1 MMLDK
6 IFEFFSKKTD
16 TDKKINKSVTGMRK
30 NFVVNL
36 KKIFEI
42 FGSNINSHAKIDQL
56 RYLSQTALIEETVAP
71 HAIRTTLMI
80 ISTIIIIL
88 VIWSSL
94 TYVNE
99 IAITEGEVLPSKH
112 IQAIQHLEGGIVS
125 EINVSEG
132 ELVEKGQILIRL
144 DGSGLKKDLAGL
156 KAKKLSLQYQSLRL
170 KSFINQTIPSF
181 NEIPAEDRNKQ
192 MEDEQLKAFESM
204 IKAKESERKVIEEQ
218 IGQKKE
224 SLKSLEEKYKT
235 LAENI
240 KLVSE
245 ERDLKKQ
252 LADKG
257 RLSKFNFLDIQKQLN
272 QIQGD
277 INSVESD
284 ISQAKNAIEEYQNRL
299 SSLNAKAIDEAYQTL
314 NQVNTDLA
322 QVDEATRKLSDQ
334 IYRLDIR
341 SPSYGY
347 IKGLKVK
354 TIGGV
359 IESGKVIIE
368 IVPLEST
375 LVIETKIKPRDV
387 GYIKIGQEVRV
398 KVSSYDFARYGTV
411 KGKLEYVSATTF
423 VNEDGS
429 RYYLGKVSLEK
440 NYVGKDPARNLIIP
454 GMTVEADIVTGSK
467 TILTYLL
474 KPIHTSIATAF
485 TER

>member
-1 MMLDK
+1 MLGK
-6 IFEFFSKKTD
+6 IFDLFFKETNSD
-16 TDKKINKSVTGMRK
+16 NKVNKLADGIYK
-30 NFVVNL
+30 NSPVNL
-36 KKIFEI
+36 KKILGI
-42 FGSNINSHAKIDQL
+42 LRPKINSHAKIDQL

-71 HAIRTTLMI
+71 HVVRTTLMI

-88 VIWSSL
+88 VIWSAL

-99 IAITEGEVLPSKH
+99 IAVTEGEVLPSKH

-125 EINVSEG
+125 EINVAEG
-132 ELVEKGQILIRL
+132 ELVEKGQILIKL

-170 KSFINQTIPSF
+170 KSFINQTVPSF
-181 NEIPAEDRNKQ
+181 NDIPAEDRNKQ
-192 MEDEQLKAFESM
+192 MEEEQIKAFESM

-218 IGQKKE
+218 IDQKKE

-252 LADKG
+252 LTDKG

-272 QIQGD
+272 QIQGEL
-277 INSVESD
+277 NSVESD

-299 SSLNAKAIDEAYQTL
+299 DSLNAKAIDEAYQELTR
-314 NQVNTDLA
+314 VNTDLV

-347 IKGLKVK
+347 VKGLKVK

-368 IVPLEST
+368 IVPLEGT
-375 LVIETKIKPRDV
+375 LVIETKINPRDV
-387 GYIKIGQEVRV
+387 GYVKIGQLVKV
-398 KVSSYDFARYGTV
+398 KVSAYDFSRHGTV
-411 KGKLEYVSATTF
+411 NGKLEYVSATTF
-423 VNEDGS
+423 VNEDGT

-440 NYVGKDPARNLIIP
+440 NYVGKDPTRNLIIP
-454 GMTVEADIVTGSK
+454 GMTVEADIVTGNK
-467 TILTYLL
+467 TILAYLL

>member
-6 IFEFFSKKTD
+6 IFDFFSKKTGSE
-16 TDKKINKSVTGMRK
+16 KKKGKLADGTHR
-30 NFVVNL
+30 NFLITL
-36 KKIFEI
+36 KKVLWILRPK
-42 FGSNINSHAKIDQL
+42 INSHAKIDQL

-71 HAIRTTLMI
+71 HVVRTTLMI
-80 ISTIIIIL
+80 ISTIIILL

-132 ELVEKGQILIRL
+132 ELVEKGQILIKL
-144 DGSGLKKDLAGL
+144 DGSGLKKDLEGL

-170 KSFINQTIPSF
+170 KSFINQTIPTF

-192 MEDEQLKAFESM
+192 MEDKQLKAFESM

-218 IGQKKE
+218 IAQKE
-224 SLKSLEEKYKT
+224 DFLKNLKGKYET

-252 LADKG
+252 LTDKG

-272 QIQGD
+272 QIQGE
-277 INSVESD
+277 INSIESD
-284 ISQAKNAIEEYQNRL
+284 ISQAKNSIEEYQNRL
-299 SSLNAKAIDEAYQTL
+299 ESLNAKAIDEAYQEL
-314 NQVNTDLA
+314 IRVNTDLA
-322 QVDEATRKLSDQ
+322 QIDEVTRKLSDQ

-347 IKGLKVK
+347 VKGLKVK

-368 IVPLEST
+368 IVPLEGT
-375 LVIETKIKPRDV
+375 LVIDTKIKPRDV
-387 GYIKIGQEVRV
+387 GHVKIGQLVRV
-398 KVSSYDFARYGTV
+398 KVSSYDFSRYGTV
-411 KGKLEYVSATTF
+411 NGTLEYISATTF
-423 VNEDGS
+423 INEDGT

-440 NYVGKDPARNLIIP
+440 NYVGKDPIRNLIIP
-454 GMTVEADIVTGSK
+454 GMTVQADIVTGNKS
-467 TILTYLL
+467 ILAYLL
-474 KPIHTSIATAF
+474 KPINAAIATAF